1 MIFRLS
7 IYRLLGFRSLVLYF
21 LLAFLSCKESPKKV
35 LDPGTSKSMI
45 SNSTSKD
52 TREMNTSNNVIITA
66 EELFKVKGE
75 SNLVLVDARYG
86 KTAKEDYGHG
96 HLADAL
102 YVDLNDDLS
111 DIKDNAAN
119 GGRHPLPSLEKF
131 ANTLTGLGIS
141 PQSHVVVYDANHGGL
156 AAARFWW
163 MLTAIGHSNVQVL
176 DGGLAAAVKI
186 GYPITTKIKT
196 PKTIPLYKIEGW
208 KAPIAT
214 MGEVEAMAKSTSHK
228 IIDVRAKD
236 RYLGIT
242 EPIDLVAGH
251 IPGAVN
257 VPFTE
262 NVNERGRFLSP
273 ELLKAKYQRVLDSTP
288 IENITVHCGS
298 GVTACHT
305 LLAFAHSGYA
315 LPNLYV
321 GSWSEWSRNNK
332 PIATNN

>member
-1 MIFRLS
+1 MNFRLS
-7 IYRLLGFRSLVLYF
+7 TYRLLGLGSLMLYF
-21 LLAFLSCKESPKKV
+21 LLTCLSCKESPKKV
-35 LDPGTSKSMI
+35 LDSGTTKSRI
-45 SNSTSKD
+45 TNTTSND
-52 TREMNTSNNVIITA
+52 AHEMNTSNKVIITA
-66 EELFKVKGE
+66 EELFKVKDE

-86 KTAKEDYGHG
+86 KTAQEDYSNG

-102 YVDLNDDLS
+102 YVDLNEDLS
-111 DIKDNAAN
+111 DIKDNAAH

-131 ANTLTGLGIS
+131 SNTLTSLGIT
-141 PQSHVVVYDANHGGL
+141 PESHVVVYDANHGAL

-163 MLTAIGHSNVQVL
+163 MLTAIGHRNAQVL
-176 DGGLAAAVKI
+176 DGGLAAAAKT
-186 GYPITTKIKT
+186 GYPITTKTTI
-196 PKTIPLYKIEGW
+196 PKTTPLYKIEGW
-208 KAPIAT
+208 KAPMAT
-214 MGEVEAMAKSTSHK
+214 MGEVEATAKSTSHK

-257 VPFTE
+257 VPFSE
-262 NVNERGRFLSP
+262 NVDEHGRFLSP
-273 ELLKAKYQRVLDSTP
+273 ERLKAKYQRVLDSIP
-288 IENITVHCGS
+288 VENVTVHCGS

-305 LLAFAHSGYA
+305 LLAFVHSGYA

-332 PIATNN
+332 PIATSN